1 MSVSLRS
8 APAFAALFG
17 AIALVAPIA
26 AASAQ
31 TGNAMAEHEARADA
45 HAETIDQRIST
56 LHSELKI
63 TPAEESDWQA
73 VAQTMRDNVSSMQKL
88 AESKASQSKQGM
100 TAIEDLQTY
109 TDFAQAHADGLKKLT
124 ASFQTL
130 YDSMPAEQKKVAD
143 QVFEQSQRHE
153 SDKSG

>member
-1 MSVSLRS
+1 
-8 APAFAALFG
+8 
-17 AIALVAPIA
+17 
-26 AASAQ
+26 
-31 TGNAMAEHEARADA
+31 
-45 HAETIDQRIST
+45 
-56 LHSELKI
+56 
-63 TPAEESDWQA
+63 

-88 AESKASQSKQGM
+88 ADSKASQSKQGM